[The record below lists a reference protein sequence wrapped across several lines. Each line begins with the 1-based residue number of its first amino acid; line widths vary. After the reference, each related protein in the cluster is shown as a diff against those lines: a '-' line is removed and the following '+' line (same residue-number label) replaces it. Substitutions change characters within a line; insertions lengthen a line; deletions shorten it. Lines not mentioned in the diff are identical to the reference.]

1 MHFTFH
7 AMSKTIEHI
16 GTVASITADKMYVRI
31 SQHSACHDCHAK
43 SACVASSSADK
54 QVVIDNF
61 TGNYS
66 TGETVMVYGKT
77 STGLLAVLLAFV
89 IPFCII
95 LFSLFIFQQI
105 FTNEALSALL
115 ALATLVPYYFILS
128 LSNKKLTKKLT
139 FSVRKMDDV

>member
-1 MHFTFH
+1 
-7 AMSKTIEHI
+7 MSKTIEHI
-16 GTVASITADKMYVRI
+16 GTISNITADKMYVRI

-54 QVVIDNF
+54 QVIINDF
-61 TGNYS
+61 TDEFS
-66 TGETVMVYGKT
+66 IGETVMVYGKT

-95 LFSLFIFQQI
+95 LISLFIFQKI

-115 ALATLVPYYFILS
+115 ALATLVPYYLILS
-128 LSNKKLTKKLT
+128 FSNKKLTKKLT
-139 FSVRKMDDV
+139 FSVKKMDDV